1 MANFVAFQLDG
12 FQNDAFQTYV
22 VEISI
27 DDLRRFAKVYAK
39 AEDGK
44 LVAVS
49 EAQALVAFSELQSIV
64 AESGENTV
72 FIQHKPKRAS
82 LEQPSGGS

>member
-27 DDLRRFAKVYAK
+27 DDFRRFAKVYAQ
-39 AEDGK
+39 
-44 LVAVS
+44 S
-49 EAQALVAFSELQSIV
+49 ESGALVALSAEQSIV
-64 AESGENTV
+64 AFSRIESLVSEGKQTTL
-72 FIQHKPKRAS
+72 FIQHKPRRSS
-82 LEQPSGGS
+82 LEQS

>member
-27 DDLRRFAKVYAK
+27 DDLRRYAK
-39 AEDGK
+39 MYAQNDDGT
-44 LVAVS
+44 LVALSKTQEV
-49 EAQALVAFSELQSIV
+49 VAFSKLDTLIADGKKTSL
-64 AESGENTV
+64 
-72 FIQHKPKRAS
+72 FIQHKPRRSS
-82 LEQPSGGS
+82 LEQS